1 VGDVCLWPISAAPVV
16 RLRVCYSGSSCR
28 AGCVVGEAVH
38 DPLPAFRKSQ
48 VTNLGAEINLAIQL
62 KSGTIFWPMQ
72 RIMKRIKNGLEDGIY
87 AYGVV
92 MLRS

>member
-1 VGDVCLWPISAAPVV
+1 
-16 RLRVCYSGSSCR
+16 
-28 AGCVVGEAVH
+28 
-38 DPLPAFRKSQ
+38 
-48 VTNLGAEINLAIQL
+48 LAIQL